1 MARIKCRYTKPRCAL
16 GNNKECCDRCFEE
29 GVCENYNAPGR
40 YWKDDETLIINYGHK
55 AEHVLVI
62 DDTCEHVYTAH
73 LEFEKNYKEY
83 EYDGSAGLSL
93 GRRRDFI
100 PVDDIEYL
108 EVDDRI
114 LVNEEVNNKWDSQ

>member
-16 GNNKECCDRCFEE
+16 GNNKECGGDCFETW
-29 GVCENYNAPGR
+29 GGCQSYRAPGR
-40 YWKDDETLIINYGHK
+40 YWKDDETLIVNYGRK

-83 EYDGSAGLSL
+83 EFDEDGLSL
-93 GRRRDFI
+93 GRRGDFI
-100 PVDDIEYL
+100 PADDIEYL
-108 EVDDRI
+108 EIDDRVLI
-114 LVNEEVNNKWDSQ
+114 NEEVSK